1 MKRKRKK
8 NILQRDVISEIIPD
22 LLEFLYKRNLGA
34 SDEQIEGIAKKVAEL
49 GSYQPRVAIFGKTGS
64 GKSSLCNAV
73 FGDDVAP
80 VSDLEACTRSPQEY
94 LLQLAPEKAIVL
106 LDVPG
111 VGETAHRDDEYVPLY
126 KSLLPKIDLL
136 LWVIRCDDRA
146 MTIDLHV
153 WNDLVKKHVSKG
165 APAFIVLNQID
176 RVNPVKEWDTSQ
188 RQPGPSQAKTIDG
201 RIDIIAR
208 DFVLPRAD
216 IVPVSAM
223 EGYGITELVE
233 QIVHR
238 LPNEKKLPFL
248 GAVRKERQSE
258 TAKKVAKEGFFEA
271 VGGWVKKTYK
281 AVEPYIPTIISVLRI
296 VFSKR

>member
-1 MKRKRKK
+1 MKTERKK
-8 NILQRDVISEIIPD
+8 NILQRDIKSEIIPD
-22 LLEFLYKRNLGA
+22 LLELFRKRKVGA
-34 SDEQIEGIAKKVAEL
+34 SDDQLNGIAKKVAEL

-80 VSDLEACTRSPQEY
+80 VSDIEACTRNPQEY
-94 LLQLAPEKAIVL
+94 LLQLSPDKAIVL

-111 VGETAHRDDEYVPLY
+111 VGEAAHKDDEYVPLY
-126 KSLLPKIDLL
+126 KSLLPNVDLL

-153 WNDLVKKHVSKG
+153 WNDLVKHHVTKG

-176 RVNPVKEWDTSQ
+176 RVNPVREWDARQ
-188 RQPGPSQAKTIDG
+188 RQPGPTQTKTIDG
-201 RIDIIAR
+201 RRDIIAR
-208 DFVLPRAD
+208 DFGLPRID

-248 GAVRKERQSE
+248 AAVRNERQSE
-258 TAKKVAKEGFFEA
+258 TAKKVAEEGFFEA
-271 VGGWVKKTYK
+271 IGSWVKKTFK
-281 AVEPYIPTIISVLRI
+281 VVQPYIPDILNVLRI
-296 VFSKR
+296 VFGKK

>member
-1 MKRKRKK
+1 MKSHRKK
-8 NILQRDVISEIIPD
+8 NILQRDIISEIIPD
-22 LLEFLYKRNLGA
+22 ILEFLHKSKIVA
-34 SDEQIEGIAKKVAEL
+34 SDEQCQGIAAKVAEL

-80 VSDLEACTRSPQEY
+80 VNDIEACTRSPQEY
-94 LLQLAPEKAIVL
+94 LLQLSPDKAIIL

-111 VGETAHRDDEYVPLY
+111 VGEAAHKDDEYIPLY

-153 WNDLVKKHVSKG
+153 WKDLVKRHVSKG

-176 RVNPVKEWDTSQ
+176 RVNPVREWDTTQ
-188 RQPGPSQAKTIDG
+188 RQPGPTQAKTIEG
-201 RIDIIAR
+201 RMDIIAR
-208 DFVLPRAD
+208 DFDLPRTD
-216 IVPVSAM
+216 IVPVSAL
-223 EGYGITELVE
+223 EGYGMIELVE

-238 LPNEKKLPFL
+238 LPNEKKLSFL
-248 GAVRKERQSE
+248 NAVRKERQSE

-271 VGGWVKKTYK
+271 VGSWVKKTYK
-281 AVEPYIPTIISVLRI
+281 AVEPYIPTIVSVLRI
-296 VFSKR
+296 VFRKR

>member
-1 MKRKRKK
+1 M
-8 NILQRDVISEIIPD
+8 SEIIPD
-22 LLEFLYKRNLGA
+22 LLELLHKHKLGA
-34 SDEQIEGIAKKVAEL
+34 TDEQLDRIAKKVAEL

-64 GKSSLCNAV
+64 GKSSLCNAI

-80 VSDLEACTRSPQEY
+80 VSDIEACTRSPQEY
-94 LLQLAPEKAIVL
+94 LLQLSPDKAIVL

-111 VGETAHRDDEYVPLY
+111 VGESSHKDDEYVPLY
-126 KSLLPKIDLL
+126 KSLLPNVDLL
-136 LWVIRCDDRA
+136 LWVVRCDDRA

-176 RVNPVKEWDTSQ
+176 RVNPVREWDTAQ
-188 RQPGPSQAKTIDG
+188 RQPGPNQSKTIAG
-201 RIDIIAR
+201 RMDVVAR
-208 DFVLPRAD
+208 DFSLSRSD
-216 IVPVSAM
+216 IVPVSAV

-248 GAVRKERQSE
+248 SAVREERQSE
-258 TAKKVAKEGFFEA
+258 TAKKEAKEGFIEA
-271 VGGWVKKTYK
+271 VGTWVRKTFK
-281 AVEPYIPTIISVLRI
+281 AVEPYIPTIVSVLRI
-296 VFSKR
+296 IFGK